1 MPRRK
6 KSQHTKKQNTIR
18 KKNNKTKRCKKY
30 KSCKAVPC
38 GETIPHCPPYYC
50 YKKNKGS
57 SKNWHYCNMIDHFLD
72 KNTPRYN
79 KFVKKYGKKCKIEKK
94 RYKSCKL
101 NKTKKIPLQVDVKV
115 LHKKMPYIW
124 RFLRPSTRKNMIK
137 LAKLPISKL
146 NIKGSIFDD
155 TIGKN
160 KTKNKKLLKYFK
172 TLKRKYKGI

>member
-1 MPRRK
+1 MTRRRIQ
-6 KSQHTKKQNTIR
+6 KSKKQ
-18 KKNNKTKRCKKY
+18 KNNK
-30 KSCKAVPC
+30 
-38 GETIPHCPPYYC
+38 
-50 YKKNKGS
+50 
-57 SKNWHYCNMIDHFLD
+57 
-72 KNTPRYN
+72 
-79 KFVKKYGKKCKIEKK
+79 KK

-101 NKTKKIPLQVDVKV
+101 NKTKKMPLQVDVKV

-124 RFLRPSTRKNMIK
+124 RFLRPSTRKNMVK

-160 KTKNKKLLKYFK
+160 KTKNKKLLKYFN

>member
-1 MPRRK
+1 MTRRMK
-6 KSQHTKKQNTIR
+6 KKQKTKKQKNYR
-18 KKNNKTKRCKKY
+18 KKRYKSCKKY
-30 KSCKAVPC
+30 KSCKVVPC

-50 YKKNKGS
+50 HKKNKGS
-57 SKNWHYCNMIDHFLD
+57 SKNWHYCNMIHHFLD
-72 KNTPRYN
+72 KNTPRY
-79 KFVKKYGKKCKIEKK
+79 KKYVKKYGKKCNTEKK
-94 RYKSCKL
+94 KYKSCKL
-101 NKTKKIPLQVDVKV
+101 KKTKKIPLQVDVKV